1 MDISV
6 IVVVFVV
13 IFISE
18 LPDKSLLSSLI
29 LSSKYPARY
38 VWLGAATAFLIHV
51 LIAVSIGKALG
62 LLPHNLLEAIVA
74 LVFLGGALILFFGK
88 HGVDDELQKNSK
100 HVDKTF
106 NVWKLYTAAFGITF
120 LGEWGD
126 ITQITTINYEA
137 HYHMPWSVGIG
148 ALLALWSV
156 TAIAVT
162 FGAKAV
168 NLVPAKVL
176 QRVSA
181 TILLCFALVSAYQAI
196 K

>member
-29 LSSKYPARY
+29 LSSRYPARY

-51 LIAVSIGKALG
+51 LIAVSIGKVLG

-74 LVFLGGALILFFGK
+74 LIFLGGALILFFGK
-88 HGVDDELQKNSK
+88 HGVDDDIQKNSK
-100 HVDKTF
+100 HVEKTF
-106 NVWKLYTAAFGITF
+106 NAWKLYSAAFGITF

-137 HYHMPWSVGIG
+137 HYHMPWSVGVG

-156 TAIAVT
+156 TALAVI
-162 FGAKAV
+162 FGAKVV
-168 NLVPAKVL
+168 NFVPTKVL

-181 TILLCFALVSAYQAI
+181 AILFCFAIISAYQAI

>member
-6 IVVVFVV
+6 IVIVFIV

-29 LSSKYPARY
+29 LSSRYPARY
-38 VWLGAATAFLIHV
+38 VWLGAAAAFLIHV
-51 LIAVSIGKALG
+51 VIAVSIGKVLG

-74 LVFLGGALILFFGK
+74 VIFLGGALILFFGK
-88 HGVDDELQKNSK
+88 HGVDDDIQKNSK

-106 NVWKLYTAAFGITF
+106 NGWKLFTAAFGITF

-156 TAIAVT
+156 TALAVI
-162 FGAKAV
+162 FGSKV
-168 NLVPAKVL
+168 INLVPAKVL

-181 TILLCFALVSAYQAI
+181 GILFCFAIISAYQAI

>member
-6 IVVVFVV
+6 ILVVFVV

-18 LPDKSLLSSLI
+18 LPDKSLLSSLV
-29 LSSKYPARY
+29 LSSRYPARY
-38 VWLGAATAFLIHV
+38 IWLGAAAAFLIHV
-51 LIAVSIGKALG
+51 VIAVSIGKILG
-62 LLPHNLLEAIVA
+62 LLPHKTLEAIVA
-74 LVFLGGALILFFGK
+74 LVFLAGALIMFFGK

-100 HVDKTF
+100 HVSKTY
-106 NVWKLYTAAFGITF
+106 NGWKLFTAAFGITF

-156 TAIAVT
+156 TALAVT

-181 TILLCFALVSAYQAI
+181 GLLFCFAIISAYQAI
-196 K
+196 T